1 MRVLPVIATL
11 ACGSML
17 GQGRFE
23 VASIKPTP
31 DPPVRTGMFPKPGLL
46 NVGNYTLKRL
56 IAEVYRVKT
65 YQLVGGPAWI
75 DTDHFDIV
83 AKAPDGAKFGEM
95 IQMLIPLMED
105 RFQLKLRRETREMP
119 IYALTVAPKGVRMKP
134 AAADEKKG
142 FSINGT
148 SVQGFKVSM
157 RMLADILGG
166 QLDRPVRDE
175 SGLAGEF
182 AFMLKYAPDAR
193 PDDSPTA
200 DLGVSIFTAVQE
212 QLGLKLEPRKGPVEI
227 VVIDSAQRP
236 SEN

>member
-1 MRVLPVIATL
+1 
-11 ACGSML
+11 
-17 GQGRFE
+17 
-23 VASIKPTP
+23 
-31 DPPVRTGMFPKPGLL
+31 
-46 NVGNYTLKRL
+46 
-56 IAEVYRVKT
+56 
-65 YQLVGGPAWI
+65 
-75 DTDHFDIV
+75 
-83 AKAPDGAKFGEM
+83 M